1 MNVSL
6 CYICSYALSV
16 NVLGAVEAEA
26 EDITLKEKQTVQ
38 QFYFR
43 VNNNLHLNL
52 VYPDFDGL

>member
-26 EDITLKEKQTVQ
+26 EDITSKEKQTGIAIL
-38 QFYFR
+38 F
-43 VNNNLHLNL
+43 
-52 VYPDFDGL
+52 